1 MRQCLVCGIEPRP
14 HGGTL
19 GAERQ
24 RCRQPS
30 TACNAARGNHR
41 HLVTNCINDGGNE
54 WQCGAGPSMAAA
66 LSTLRHNDVGA
77 FCDCLARHR
86 DRLDLTDHRNSPR
99 PGSLS
104 MRRRI
109 SKR

>member
-1 MRQCLVCGIEPRP
+1 MRQCLVRRIEPRP

-24 RCRQPS
+24 RGRQPS
-30 TACNAARGNHR
+30 TVSNAARGNHR
-41 HLVTNCINDGGNE
+41 HLVTNCIDDGGSE
-54 WQCGAGPSMAAA
+54 WQCGAGPSVAAA
-66 LSTLRHNDVGA
+66 LGILRHNDVGA
-77 FCDCLARHR
+77 FRDCLARHR
-86 DRLDLTDHRNSPR
+86 YRLDLTDHRNSAR

-104 MRRRI
+104 VGRRI